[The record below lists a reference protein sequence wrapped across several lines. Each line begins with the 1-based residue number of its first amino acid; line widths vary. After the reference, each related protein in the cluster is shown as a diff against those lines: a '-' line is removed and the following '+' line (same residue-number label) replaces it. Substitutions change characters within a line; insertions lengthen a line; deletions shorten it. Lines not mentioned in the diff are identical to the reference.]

1 MIDYMNIEDIN
12 KVPRGCF
19 KFVIVNGQLRFVDVM
34 RGSHCEIVGPT
45 EQASDAG
52 TLAVQDHYCRIL
64 ETGSITLNMRDL
76 SEEGENLLKNSL
88 NRPLKDRYD
97 Y

>member
-19 KFVIVNGQLRFVDVM
+19 KFVIVNGQIRFVDVM
-34 RGSHCEIVGPT
+34 CGSHYELVGPT

-76 SEEGENLLKNSL
+76 SEEGENLLKDSL
-88 NRPLKDRYD
+88 NRPLKDRDD